1 MLIGGMPAIRLAIA
15 EDVVGVGHRGDARRQ
30 RGGIGDLGKRH
41 HETVEIVVV
50 VLSSSG
56 RATASGHRA
65 RRPQPK
71 LGRYFPGAELL

>member
-1 MLIGGMPAIRLAIA
+1 MLIHVKMLIGGMPAIRLAIA

-50 VLSSSG
+50 VLFLERPRHGIRPSG
-56 RATASGHRA
+56 APAAAKA
-65 RRPQPK
+65 R
-71 LGRYFPGAELL
+71 